1 LKLIQLNIWGGRL
14 QHQLAD
20 FLIDE
25 QPDFICLQEAIS
37 FNQEDAAVF
46 LTIENIQKNNNLKYT
61 AIAPVFSFVLIKCVA
76 RFSNCIISSFP
87 IRKSETIF
95 THLEHQENFDFNEH
109 NSNVRNFIHAVIDVN
124 GQTYN
129 LLTHH
134 GYHIPD
140 HKNGDAE
147 TLRQMKQLGEYIGQL
162 NGPVILTGDFN
173 LAPHSE
179 SLEVINSR
187 LTNLSLA
194 HHLKTT
200 RTSLTHKT
208 EVCDYVFVN
217 DDIKVNKFYASDK
230 IVSDHKALVLEFE
243 I

>member
-61 AIAPVFSFVLIKCVA
+61 AIAPVFSFVLMKGVA

-124 GQTYN
+124 GQ
-129 LLTHH
+129 
-134 GYHIPD
+134 I
-140 HKNGDAE
+140 
-147 TLRQMKQLGEYIGQL
+147 GEYIGQL